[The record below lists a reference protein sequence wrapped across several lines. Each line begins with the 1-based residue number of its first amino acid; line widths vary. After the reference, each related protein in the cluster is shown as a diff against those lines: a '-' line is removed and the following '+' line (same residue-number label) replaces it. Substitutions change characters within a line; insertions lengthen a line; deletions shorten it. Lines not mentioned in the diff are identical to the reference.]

1 MNRSSETVALDS
13 NDDELSSEELY
24 HEKLLYGLAKIR
36 RLCSV
41 TDITLRKSNIRRM
54 RERFN
59 IDIYRAFAHYGLSNV
74 VPSNVWNVSKSE
86 DRISKI
92 FSIQDEAFVL
102 LLLMNNWSVFESM
115 ARGEKRERG
124 KQWETLFTNRTK
136 TYNGVQVKIKGWN
149 NEGLKEFNETINYL
163 TTVRNMDAVIN
174 VEENLMKEYKEMRN
188 KRRGKRKRDNNDDL
202 ILAERVLPQD
212 GYSQTFIQR

>member
-1 MNRSSETVALDS
+1 
-13 NDDELSSEELY
+13 
-24 HEKLLYGLAKIR
+24 
-36 RLCSV
+36 
-41 TDITLRKSNIRRM
+41 M

-59 IDIYRAFAHYGLSNV
+59 IDIYRAFAHYGFSNV